1 MREITCVALD
11 VTTFCNKCCGNCC
24 CGINMGMR
32 KAKHHEPDYFAHA
45 AVFFHGIQRLHIT
58 GGEPTL
64 HPLFRNLIPNLRSM
78 FQPERMTLQTN
89 GFRLEQYRN
98 TIEQNFTTVFYTD
111 YGDRPHTREVLTQ
124 LDVAHSI
131 YEAGGPSAPNFTPRT
146 RRGSGK
152 PCERGFSDTVAY
164 CDGKLYPCC
173 VGPGVEG
180 AVGIEPT
187 ENWKEE
193 ILKVPLPCENCF
205 FSPEE

>member
-1 MREITCVALD
+1 MREITCIAMD
-11 VTTFCNKCCGNCC
+11 ITTHCDRRCVNCC
-24 CGINMGMR
+24 CGIGISR
-32 KAKHHEPDYFAHA
+32 KLQHHGLAYFEK
-45 AVFFHGIQRLHIT
+45 VIKFFRGIGRLHIT
-58 GGEPTL
+58 GGEPTI
-64 HPLFRNLIPNLRSM
+64 HPMFGSLIPLLKM
-78 FQPERMTLQTN
+78 AFQPGSMTIQTN
-89 GFRLEQYRN
+89 GARLEQFKE
-98 TIEQNFTTVFYTD
+98 TIGLHFDTVFFTD
-111 YGDRPHTREVLTQ
+111 YGDRPSTQ
-124 LDVAHSI
+124 EALVKLGVPYSV

>member
-1 MREITCVALD
+1 MREITCIAMD
-11 VTTFCNKCCGNCC
+11 ITTHCDRRCPDCC
-24 CGINMGMR
+24 CGIGISR
-32 KAKHHEPDYFAHA
+32 KLQHHGEEYFMNA
-45 AVFFHGIQRLHIT
+45 AWWFRDIPRLHIT

-64 HPLFRNLIPNLRSM
+64 HPEFRELIPMLRE
-78 FQPERMTLQTN
+78 FFNPERMTLQTN
-89 GFRLEQYRN
+89 GFRLEQFQK
-98 TIEQNFTTVFYTD
+98 TIKENFDTVFYTE
-111 YGDRPHTREVLTQ
+111 YGDKPSTTQTLTQ
-124 LDVAHSI
+124 LGVPYSV